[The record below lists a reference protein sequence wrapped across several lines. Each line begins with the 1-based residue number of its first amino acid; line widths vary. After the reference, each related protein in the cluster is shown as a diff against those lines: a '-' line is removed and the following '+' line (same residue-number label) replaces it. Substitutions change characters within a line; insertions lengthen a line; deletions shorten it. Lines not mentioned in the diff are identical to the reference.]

1 MKIINNKIIIPKQN
15 SPFSPELLLDIFKRR
30 NIILDESGIRGN
42 CSLRISESNC
52 SINVA
57 DGNKYFIQCK
67 RIGGCANCF
76 WDIYHIKYKAKRE
89 NIFNLLKK
97 GEVFYED

>member
-42 CSLRISESNC
+42 CSLRISESNY
-52 SINVA
+52 SIIVT
-57 DGNKYFIQCK
+57 DGNKYVIQC
-67 RIGGCANCF
+67 RQIGGCANCF

-89 NIFNLLKK
+89 KIFNLLKK